1 MYIFYGILSALFA
14 SLVTIIGKFGLKKV
28 DPTFATMVRSA
39 IMAVFLI
46 GITLLMGKIPKGGI
60 STLSSRDWLILCG
73 AGVAGALSWIFYF
86 TALRVGPATRVAAL
100 DRLSLVFIAILAS
113 VFLAETL
120 SVKMIMGIVFMV
132 CGVLLLTT

>member
-1 MYIFYGILSALFA
+1 MYIFYGLLSALFA
-14 SLVTIIGKFGLKKV
+14 SLVTIIGKLGLKKI

-39 IMAVFLI
+39 IMAIFLI
-46 GITLLMGKIPKGGI
+46 GLTFALGKVPKGGI
-60 STLSSRDWLILCG
+60 STLTSRDWLVLVG

-86 TALRVGPATRVAAL
+86 TALKVGPATRVAAL
-100 DRLSLVFIAILAS
+100 DRLSLVFIAILAA
-113 VFLAETL
+113 VFLSETV